1 MTNLLVV
8 LALVL
13 FIAALVQVMRVIELL
28 SELRKVDV
36 NEVTDR
42 DNDIQG
48 KLFLIVGFGFIV
60 FVIWQIF
67 AWDYLL
73 LPSAASEHGSQIDG
87 LMKFTMGL
95 ILAVFFI
102 ISPLLFYFVYKY
114 RGNKNKKAFFY
125 SHNDRLEIIWTVI
138 PAIVLTGVII
148 YGLRT
153 WDKAMNPDTEGVQVV
168 EVYARQFDWHTRYS
182 GSDNKLGRSNYKLWD
197 AVENPLSLDK
207 LDSTGFDDMIT
218 KELHLVKGR
227 PILLK
232 FRSQDVIHSAYL
244 PHFRV
249 QMNCVPGL
257 TTQFAF
263 TPTKTTEEMR
273 KDPKIVKKYEEIN
286 KMRSLEG
293 KDQVEFDYV
302 LLCNKICGGSHY
314 NMQMPVIVE
323 TEEAYNNWYK
333 IESLLQLQQPEISQ
347 IENEK
352 SEVESKKSKIQKEQE
367 SGWTLK
373 VDQLDQQIKEIDLKL
388 KPIQDINKGLKA
400 LRDSRMYSDL
410 EKGRVYL
417 ENDIALNQSTV
428 EKIIEL
434 LTKNS

>member
-1 MTNLLVV
+1 MTNLLIV
-8 LALVL
+8 LALILV
-13 FIAALVQVMRVIELL
+13 IAALVQIMRVNELL

-48 KLFLIVGFGFIV
+48 KLFLIVGFGFIA

-87 LMKFTMGL
+87 LMKVTMGL

-102 ISPLLFYFVYKY
+102 VSPLLFYFVYKY
-114 RGNKNKKAFFY
+114 RGNKQKKAFFY

-153 WDKAMNPDTEGVQVV
+153 WDKAMNSDTKGVQVV
-168 EVYARQFDWHTRYS
+168 EIYAKQFDWTARYS
-182 GSDNKLGRSNYKLWD
+182 GDNNILGRSNYKLWD
-197 AVENPLSLDK
+197 ATDNPLSLDK
-207 LDSTGFDDMIT
+207 LDSTGFDDMLT

-273 KDPKIVKKYEEIN
+273 SDPKIIKQMEEIN
-286 KMRSLEG
+286 EMRSDKG

-302 LLCNKICGGSHY
+302 LLCNKICGGAHY

-333 IESLLQLQQPEISQ
+333 IESLLQSQKPQLSQ
-347 IENEK
+347 IENDKMEI
-352 SEVESKKSKIQKEQE
+352 ESKKSKIEKEQAN
-367 SGWTLK
+367 GWTNK
-373 VDQLDQQIKEIDLKL
+373 ASQLDEEIKEIDLKL

-410 EKGRVYL
+410 EKGRDYL
-417 ENDIALNQSTV
+417 EKEIALKKSTV
-428 EKIIEL
+428 DKIIEL
-434 LTKNS
+434 LIKNS

>member
-1 MTNLLVV
+1 MTNLLIV
-8 LALVL
+8 LAVILV
-13 FIAALVQVMRVIELL
+13 IAALVQIMRVNELL

-48 KLFLIVGFGFIV
+48 KLFLIVGFGFIA

-87 LMKFTMGL
+87 LMKVSMGL

-114 RGNKNKKAFFY
+114 RGNKKKKAFFY
-125 SHNDRLEIIWTVI
+125 SHNDRLEIIWTVV

-168 EVYARQFDWHTRYS
+168 EIYAKQYDWTVRYS
-182 GSDNKLGRSNYKLWD
+182 GNDNMLGGSNYKLWN
-197 AVENPLSLDK
+197 ATENPLSLDK
-207 LDSTGFDDMIT
+207 LDSASFDDMLT

-232 FRSQDVIHSAYL
+232 FRAQDVIHSAYL

-257 TTQFAF
+257 TTQFGF

-273 KDPKIVKKYEEIN
+273 RDPEIVEKYEAIN
-286 KMRSLEG
+286 EMRSAKG
-293 KDQVEFDYV
+293 KDQVEFDYL

-314 NMQMPVIVE
+314 NMQMKVIVE
-323 TEEAYNNWYK
+323 TEQAYNNWYK
-333 IESLLQLQQPEISQ
+333 IESLLQLQKPEISQ
-347 IENEK
+347 IENDKMEI
-352 SEVESKKSKIQKEQE
+352 ESKKSQIEKEQAD
-367 SGWTLK
+367 GWTDK
-373 VDQLDQQIKEIDLKL
+373 ANQLDKEIKEIDLKL

-417 ENDIALNQSTV
+417 EEETGILEDTV
-428 EKIIEL
+428 DRIIEL